1 MQNLYSLISLVAL
14 SEIMAAAFIAS
25 RTAILKTTDS
35 RVDSLKKQEVKG
47 IIKLEKVILEKA
59 KHVAVLQLL
68 ALALTSTGGVLL
80 TYVIFEL
87 NKNSTN
93 AILLSIIFV
102 SLLGFI
108 VLGVAPETLGRQHS
122 DKIALASSPI
132 ALLVKPVIWPLA
144 RTLVT
149 IGNVL
154 TPGKGFKEGPFAT
167 AEEFRDLVD
176 QAEEADVIE
185 DQERQMIHSVFE
197 LGDTVARE
205 VMVPRTDMVWIE
217 KGKTLRQAISLALR
231 SGYSRIPIIGEDSDD
246 VIGVIYL
253 KDISRRIFENA
264 ESERTEFVDQIMRPP
279 YFVPDS
285 KPADE
290 LLRDMQAA
298 RVHLAVVIDE
308 YGGTAG
314 LVTIE
319 DILEEIVGE
328 IADEYDTQVP
338 EVSELGPS
346 VYRVSSRIHLD
357 DLSELIDSELSSDDE
372 GVDTLSGYLAK
383 KLDRVPIPG
392 TSIIDS
398 GWEFV
403 AERAAGRRNKIGTI
417 LIRKVESPVN
427 DSTSDKL

>member
-1 MQNLYSLISLVAL
+1 MINLPIFILLAAIV
-14 SEIMAAAFIAS
+14 EILAAFFIAG
-25 RTAILKTTDS
+25 RTAILKTSES
-35 RVDSLKKQEVKG
+35 RVEQLRREDVKG
-47 IIKLEKVILEKA
+47 IEKLQKVISEKA
-59 KHVAVLQLL
+59 KHVAVLQLV
-68 ALALTSTGGVLL
+68 ALALTSAGGVLL
-80 TYVIFEL
+80 TFVFIESNINL
-87 NKNSTN
+87 NSALIL
-93 AILLSIIFV
+93 AIIVV
-102 SLLGFI
+102 SLVGFI
-108 VLGVAPETLGRQHS
+108 VLGVAPETLGKQKS
-122 DKIALASSPI
+122 DRISLITAPVALAIKPIIWPI
-132 ALLVKPVIWPLA
+132 AKLLVAV
-144 RTLVT
+144 
-149 IGNVL
+149 GNAL

-167 AEEFRDLVD
+167 AEDLRDLVD

-185 DQERQMIHSVFE
+185 DEERQMIHSVFE

-205 VMVPRTDMVWIE
+205 VMVPRTEMVWIE
-217 KGKTLRQAISLALR
+217 KGKTLRQAISLSLR
-231 SGYSRIPIIGEDSDD
+231 SGYSRIPVIGEDSDD
-246 VIGVIYL
+246 IVGVVYL

-264 ESERTEFVDQIMRPP
+264 EAERTELVDNLMRAA

-290 LLRDMQAA
+290 LLRDMQSA

-328 IADEYDTQVP
+328 IADEYDTHAP
-338 EVSELGPS
+338 EVNELGPN

-357 DLSELIDSELSSDDE
+357 DLAELINLNLSSDDE

-383 KLDRVPIPG
+383 QLERIPIPG
-392 TSIIDS
+392 TSIVIE

-417 LIRKVESPVN
+417 LIRKSESP
-427 DSTSDKL
+427 DSE

>member
-1 MQNLYSLISLVAL
+1 MINLPIFILLAAIV
-14 SEIMAAAFIAS
+14 EILAAFFIAG
-25 RTAILKTTDS
+25 RTAILKTSES
-35 RVDSLKKQEVKG
+35 RVEQLRREDVKG
-47 IIKLEKVILEKA
+47 IEKLQKVISEKA
-59 KHVAVLQLL
+59 KHVAVLQLV
-68 ALALTSTGGVLL
+68 ALALTSAGGVLL
-80 TYVIFEL
+80 TFVFIESNINLNSALIF
-87 NKNSTN
+87 
-93 AILLSIIFV
+93 AIIVV
-102 SLLGFI
+102 SLVGFI
-108 VLGVAPETLGRQHS
+108 VLGVAPETLGKQKS
-122 DKIALASSPI
+122 DRISLITAPVALAIKPIIWPI
-132 ALLVKPVIWPLA
+132 AKLLVAV
-144 RTLVT
+144 
-149 IGNVL
+149 GNAL

-167 AEEFRDLVD
+167 AEDLRDLVD

-185 DQERQMIHSVFE
+185 DEERQMIHSVFE

-205 VMVPRTDMVWIE
+205 VMVPRTEMVWIE
-217 KGKTLRQAISLALR
+217 KGKTLRQAISLSLR
-231 SGYSRIPIIGEDSDD
+231 SGYSRIPVIGEDSDD
-246 VIGVIYL
+246 IVGVVYL

-264 ESERTEFVDQIMRPP
+264 EAERTELVDNLMRAA

-290 LLRDMQAA
+290 LLRDMQSA

-328 IADEYDTQVP
+328 IADEYDTHAP
-338 EVSELGPS
+338 EVNELGPN

-357 DLSELIDSELSSDDE
+357 DLAELINVNLSSDDE

-383 KLDRVPIPG
+383 QLERIPIPG
-392 TSIIDS
+392 TSIVIE

-417 LIRKVESPVN
+417 LIRKSESP
-427 DSTSDKL
+427 DSE

>member
-1 MQNLYSLISLVAL
+1 MINLPIFILLAAIV
-14 SEIMAAAFIAS
+14 EILAAFFIAG
-25 RTAILKTTDS
+25 RTAILKTSES
-35 RVDSLKKQEVKG
+35 RVEQLRREDVKG
-47 IIKLEKVILEKA
+47 IEKLQKVISEKA
-59 KHVAVLQLL
+59 KHVAVLQLV
-68 ALALTSTGGVLL
+68 ALALTSAGGVLL
-80 TYVIFEL
+80 TFVFIESNINLNSALIF
-87 NKNSTN
+87 
-93 AILLSIIFV
+93 AIIVV
-102 SLLGFI
+102 SLVGFI
-108 VLGVAPETLGRQHS
+108 VLGVAPETLGKQKS
-122 DKIALASSPI
+122 DRISLITAPVALTFKPIIWPI
-132 ALLVKPVIWPLA
+132 AKLLVAV
-144 RTLVT
+144 
-149 IGNVL
+149 GNAL

-167 AEEFRDLVD
+167 AEDLRDLVD

-185 DQERQMIHSVFE
+185 DEERQMIHSVFE

-205 VMVPRTDMVWIE
+205 VMVPRTEMVWIE
-217 KGKTLRQAISLALR
+217 KGKTLRQAISLSLR
-231 SGYSRIPIIGEDSDD
+231 SGYSRIPVIGEDSDD
-246 VIGVIYL
+246 IVGVVYL

-264 ESERTEFVDQIMRPP
+264 EAERTELVDNLMRAA

-290 LLRDMQAA
+290 LLRDMQSA

-328 IADEYDTQVP
+328 ITDEYDTHAP
-338 EVSELGPS
+338 EVNELGPN

-357 DLSELIDSELSSDDE
+357 DLAELINLNLSSDDE

-383 KLDRVPIPG
+383 QLERIPIPG
-392 TSIIDS
+392 TSIVIE

-417 LIRKVESPVN
+417 LIRKSESP
-427 DSTSDKL
+427 DSE

>member
-1 MQNLYSLISLVAL
+1 MINLPIFISLAATV
-14 SEIMAAAFIAS
+14 EILAAFFIAG
-25 RTAILKTTDS
+25 RTAILKTSES
-35 RVDSLKKQEVKG
+35 RVEQLRREDVKG
-47 IIKLEKVILEKA
+47 IEKLQKVISEKA
-59 KHVAVLQLL
+59 KHVAVLQLV
-68 ALALTSTGGVLL
+68 ALALTSAGGVLL
-80 TYVIFEL
+80 TFVFIESNINLNSALIF
-87 NKNSTN
+87 
-93 AILLSIIFV
+93 AIIVV
-102 SLLGFI
+102 SLVGFI
-108 VLGVAPETLGRQHS
+108 VLGVAPETLGKQKS
-122 DKIALASSPI
+122 DRISLITAPVALAIKPIIWPI
-132 ALLVKPVIWPLA
+132 AKLLVAV
-144 RTLVT
+144 
-149 IGNVL
+149 GNAL

-167 AEEFRDLVD
+167 AEDLRDLVD

-185 DQERQMIHSVFE
+185 DEERQMIHSVFE

-205 VMVPRTDMVWIE
+205 VMVPRTEMVWIE
-217 KGKTLRQAISLALR
+217 KGKTLRQAISLSLR
-231 SGYSRIPIIGEDSDD
+231 SGYSRIPVIGEDSDD
-246 VIGVIYL
+246 IVGVVYL

-264 ESERTEFVDQIMRPP
+264 EAERTELVDNLMRAA

-290 LLRDMQAA
+290 LLRDMQSA

-328 IADEYDTQVP
+328 IADEYDTHAP
-338 EVSELGPS
+338 EVNELGPN

-357 DLSELIDSELSSDDE
+357 DLAELINLNLSSDDE

-383 KLDRVPIPG
+383 QLERIPIPG
-392 TSIIDS
+392 TSIVIE

-417 LIRKVESPVN
+417 LIRKSESP
-427 DSTSDKL
+427 DSE

>member
-1 MQNLYSLISLVAL
+1 MINLPIFILLAAIV
-14 SEIMAAAFIAS
+14 EILAAFFIAG
-25 RTAILKTTDS
+25 RTAILKTSES
-35 RVDSLKKQEVKG
+35 RVEQLRREDVKG
-47 IIKLEKVILEKA
+47 VEKLQKVISEKA
-59 KHVAVLQLL
+59 KHVAVLQLV
-68 ALALTSTGGVLL
+68 ALALTSAGGVLL
-80 TYVIFEL
+80 TFVFIESNLSLNSALIF
-87 NKNSTN
+87 
-93 AILLSIIFV
+93 AIIVV

-108 VLGVAPETLGRQHS
+108 VLGVAPETLGRQKS
-122 DKIALASSPI
+122 DRISLISAPVALI
-132 ALLVKPVIWPLA
+132 IKPVIWPIAKL
-144 RTLVT
+144 LVA
-149 IGNVL
+149 IGNAL

-167 AEEFRDLVD
+167 AEDLRDLVD

-185 DQERQMIHSVFE
+185 DEERQMIHSVFE

-205 VMVPRTDMVWIE
+205 VMVPRTEMVWIE
-217 KGKTLRQAISLALR
+217 KGKTLRQAISLSLR
-231 SGYSRIPIIGEDSDD
+231 SGYSRIPVIGEDSDD
-246 VIGVIYL
+246 IVGIVYL
-253 KDISRRIFENA
+253 KDISRRIFENSEA
-264 ESERTEFVDQIMRPP
+264 ERSELVENLMRAA

-290 LLRDMQAA
+290 LLRDMQSA

-328 IADEYDTQVP
+328 IADEYDTHVP
-338 EVSELGPS
+338 EVNELGPN

-357 DLSELIDSELSSDDE
+357 DLAELINVNLSSDDE

-383 KLDRVPIPG
+383 QLERIPIPG
-392 TSIIDS
+392 TSIVIE

-417 LIRKVESPVN
+417 LIRKSESP
-427 DSTSDKL
+427 DSE

>member
-1 MQNLYSLISLVAL
+1 MINLPIFILLAAIV
-14 SEIMAAAFIAS
+14 EILAAFFIAG
-25 RTAILKTTDS
+25 RTAITKTSES
-35 RVDSLKKQEVKG
+35 RVEQLRRDEVKG
-47 IIKLEKVILEKA
+47 IEKLQRVISEKA
-59 KHVAVLQLL
+59 KHVAVLQLV

-80 TYVIFEL
+80 TFVFIESNMNLNSALIF
-87 NKNSTN
+87 
-93 AILLSIIFV
+93 AIIVV
-102 SLLGFI
+102 SLVGFI
-108 VLGVAPETLGRQHS
+108 VLGVAPETLGKQKS
-122 DKIALASSPI
+122 DRISLITAPVALTIKPIIWPI
-132 ALLVKPVIWPLA
+132 AKLLVA
-144 RTLVT
+144 
-149 IGNVL
+149 IGNAL
-154 TPGKGFKEGPFAT
+154 TPGKGFKDGPFAT
-167 AEEFRDLVD
+167 AEDLRDLVD

-185 DQERQMIHSVFE
+185 DEERQMIHSVFE

-205 VMVPRTDMVWIE
+205 VMVPRTEMVWIE
-217 KGKTLRQAISLALR
+217 KGKTLRQAISLSLR
-231 SGYSRIPIIGEDSDD
+231 SGYSRIPVIGEDSDD
-246 VIGVIYL
+246 IVGVVYL

-264 ESERTEFVDQIMRPP
+264 EAERTELVENLMRAA

-290 LLRDMQAA
+290 LLRDMQSA

-328 IADEYDTQVP
+328 IADEYDTHAP
-338 EVSELGPS
+338 EVNELGPG

-357 DLSELIDSELSSDDE
+357 DLAELINLNLSSDDE

-383 KLDRVPIPG
+383 QLERIPIPG
-392 TSIIDS
+392 TSIVIE

-417 LIRKVESPVN
+417 LIRKSESP
-427 DSTSDKL
+427 DSE

>member
-1 MQNLYSLISLVAL
+1 MINLPIFILLAAIV
-14 SEIMAAAFIAS
+14 EILAAFFIAG
-25 RTAILKTTDS
+25 RTAILKTSES
-35 RVDSLKKQEVKG
+35 RVEQLRREDVKG
-47 IIKLEKVILEKA
+47 IEKLQKVIEEKA
-59 KHVAVLQLL
+59 KYVAVLQLV
-68 ALALTSTGGVLL
+68 ALALTSAGGVLL
-80 TYVIFEL
+80 TFVFIESSINL
-87 NKNSTN
+87 NSALIL
-93 AILLSIIFV
+93 AIIVV
-102 SLLGFI
+102 SLVGFI
-108 VLGVAPETLGRQHS
+108 VLGVAPETLGKQKS
-122 DKIALASSPI
+122 DRISLITAPVALAIKPIIWPI
-132 ALLVKPVIWPLA
+132 AKLLVAV
-144 RTLVT
+144 
-149 IGNVL
+149 GNAL

-167 AEEFRDLVD
+167 AEDLRDLVD

-185 DQERQMIHSVFE
+185 DEERQMIHSVFE

-205 VMVPRTDMVWIE
+205 VMVPRTEMVWIE
-217 KGKTLRQAISLALR
+217 KGKTLRQAISLSLR
-231 SGYSRIPIIGEDSDD
+231 SGYSRIPVIGEDSDD
-246 VIGVIYL
+246 IVGVVYL

-264 ESERTEFVDQIMRPP
+264 EAERTELVDNLMRAA

-290 LLRDMQAA
+290 LLRDMQSA

-328 IADEYDTQVP
+328 IADEYDTHAP
-338 EVSELGPS
+338 EVNELGPN

-357 DLSELIDSELSSDDE
+357 DLAELINVNLSSDDE

-383 KLDRVPIPG
+383 QLERIPIPG
-392 TSIIDS
+392 TSIVIE

-417 LIRKVESPVN
+417 LIRKSESP
-427 DSTSDKL
+427 DSE

>member
-1 MQNLYSLISLVAL
+1 MINLPIFILLAAIV
-14 SEIMAAAFIAS
+14 EILAAFFIAG
-25 RTAILKTTDS
+25 RTAILKTSES
-35 RVDSLKKQEVKG
+35 RVEQLRREDVKG
-47 IIKLEKVILEKA
+47 IEKLQKVISEKA
-59 KHVAVLQLL
+59 KHVAVLQLV
-68 ALALTSTGGVLL
+68 ALALTSAGGVLL
-80 TYVIFEL
+80 TFVFIESNINL
-87 NKNSTN
+87 NSALIL
-93 AILLSIIFV
+93 AIIVV
-102 SLLGFI
+102 SLVGFI
-108 VLGVAPETLGRQHS
+108 VLGVAPETLGKQKS
-122 DKIALASSPI
+122 DRISLITAPVALAIKPIIWPI
-132 ALLVKPVIWPLA
+132 AKLLVAV
-144 RTLVT
+144 
-149 IGNVL
+149 GNAL

-167 AEEFRDLVD
+167 AEDLRDLVD

-185 DQERQMIHSVFE
+185 DEERQMIHSVFE

-205 VMVPRTDMVWIE
+205 VMVPRTEMVWIE
-217 KGKTLRQAISLALR
+217 KGKTLRQAISLSLR
-231 SGYSRIPIIGEDSDD
+231 SGYSRIPVIGEDSDD
-246 VIGVIYL
+246 IVGVVYL

-264 ESERTEFVDQIMRPP
+264 EAERTELVDNLMRAA

-290 LLRDMQAA
+290 LLRDMQSA

-328 IADEYDTQVP
+328 IADEYDTHAP
-338 EVSELGPS
+338 EVNELGPN

-357 DLSELIDSELSSDDE
+357 DLAELINVNLSSDDE

-383 KLDRVPIPG
+383 QLERIPIPG
-392 TSIIDS
+392 TSIVIE

-417 LIRKVESPVN
+417 LIRKSESP
-427 DSTSDKL
+427 DSE

>member
-1 MQNLYSLISLVAL
+1 MINLPFFILIAAIV
-14 SEIMAAAFIAS
+14 EILAAFFIAG
-25 RTAILKTTDS
+25 RTAILKTSES
-35 RVDSLKKQEVKG
+35 RVEQLRREEVKG
-47 IIKLEKVILEKA
+47 IEKLQKVISEKA
-59 KHVAVLQLL
+59 KHVAVLQLV

-80 TYVIFEL
+80 TFVFIESNLNLNSALIF
-87 NKNSTN
+87 
-93 AILLSIIFV
+93 AIIVV

-108 VLGVAPETLGRQHS
+108 VLGVAPETLGRQKS
-122 DKIALASSPI
+122 DRISLMTAPI
-132 ALLVKPVIWPLA
+132 ALTIKPIIWPIAKL
-144 RTLVT
+144 LVA
-149 IGNVL
+149 IGNAL

-167 AEEFRDLVD
+167 AEDLRDLVD

-185 DQERQMIHSVFE
+185 DEERQMIHSVFE

-205 VMVPRTDMVWIE
+205 VMVPRTEMVWIE
-217 KGKTLRQAISLALR
+217 KGKTLRQAISLSLR
-231 SGYSRIPIIGEDSDD
+231 SGYSRIPVIGEDSDD
-246 VIGVIYL
+246 IVGVVYL
-253 KDISRRIFENA
+253 KDISRRIFENSEA
-264 ESERTEFVDQIMRPP
+264 ERTELVENLMRAA

-328 IADEYDTQVP
+328 IADEYDTHAP
-338 EVSELGPS
+338 EVNELGPN
-346 VYRVSSRIHLD
+346 VYRVSARIHLD
-357 DLSELIDSELSSDDE
+357 DLAGLINVNLSSDDE

-383 KLDRVPIPG
+383 QLERIPIPG
-392 TSIIDS
+392 TSIVIE

-417 LIRKVESPVN
+417 LIRKSESP
-427 DSTSDKL
+427 DSE

>member
-1 MQNLYSLISLVAL
+1 MNLTLFITLAVLVEL
-14 SEIMAAAFIAS
+14 LAAFFIAS
-25 RTAILKTTDS
+25 RTAILKTSES
-35 RVDSLKKQEVKG
+35 RVEALRRDEIKG
-47 IIKLEKVILEKA
+47 VEKLQKVISEKA
-59 KHVAVLQLL
+59 KYVAVLQLV

-80 TYVIFEL
+80 TFVFIETSVNL
-87 NKNSTN
+87 NSALIL
-93 AILLSIIFV
+93 AILVV

-108 VLGVAPETLGRQHS
+108 VLGVAPETLGRQKS
-122 DKIALASSPI
+122 DRISIFAAPVALAIKPIIWPI
-132 ALLVKPVIWPLA
+132 AKLLVAV
-144 RTLVT
+144 
-149 IGNVL
+149 GNAL

-167 AEEFRDLVD
+167 AEDLRDLVD

-185 DQERQMIHSVFE
+185 DEERQMIHSVFE

-217 KGKTLRQAISLALR
+217 KGKTLRQAISLSLR
-231 SGYSRIPIIGEDSDD
+231 SGYSRIPVIGEDSDD
-246 VIGVIYL
+246 IVGVVYL

-264 ESERTEFVDQIMRPP
+264 DAERAELVEQLMRSA

-290 LLRDMQAA
+290 LLRDMQSA

-328 IADEYDTQVP
+328 ITDEYDTHAP
-338 EVSELGPS
+338 EINELGPN
-346 VYRVSSRIHLD
+346 VFRVSSRIHLD
-357 DLSELIDSELSSDDE
+357 DLAELIELNLSSDDE

-383 KLDRVPIPG
+383 QLERIPIPG
-392 TSIIDS
+392 TSIVIE

-417 LIRKVESPVN
+417 LIRKSETT
-427 DSTSDKL
+427 DSE

>member
-1 MQNLYSLISLVAL
+1 MIKLPIFILLAAIV
-14 SEIMAAAFIAS
+14 EILAAFFIAG
-25 RTAILKTTDS
+25 RTAIIKTSES
-35 RVDSLKKQEVKG
+35 RVEQLRRDEVKG
-47 IIKLEKVILEKA
+47 IEKLQRVISEKA
-59 KHVAVLQLL
+59 KHVAVLQLV
-68 ALALTSTGGVLL
+68 ALALTSTGGVFL
-80 TYVIFEL
+80 TFVFIESNMNLNSALIF
-87 NKNSTN
+87 
-93 AILLSIIFV
+93 AIIVV
-102 SLLGFI
+102 SLVGFI
-108 VLGVAPETLGRQHS
+108 VLGVAPETLGKQKS
-122 DKIALASSPI
+122 DRISLITAPVALTIQPIIWPI
-132 ALLVKPVIWPLA
+132 AKLLVA
-144 RTLVT
+144 
-149 IGNVL
+149 IGNAL

-167 AEEFRDLVD
+167 AEDLRDLVD

-185 DQERQMIHSVFE
+185 DEERQMIHSVFE

-205 VMVPRTDMVWIE
+205 VMVPRTEMVWIE
-217 KGKTLRQAISLALR
+217 KGKTLRQAISLSLR
-231 SGYSRIPIIGEDSDD
+231 SGYSRIPVIGEDSDD
-246 VIGVIYL
+246 IVGVVYL

-264 ESERTEFVDQIMRPP
+264 EAERTELVENLMRAA

-290 LLRDMQAA
+290 LLRDMQSA

-328 IADEYDTQVP
+328 IADEYDTHAP
-338 EVSELGPS
+338 EVNELGPG

-357 DLSELIDSELSSDDE
+357 DLAELINLNLSSDDE

-383 KLDRVPIPG
+383 QLERIPIPG
-392 TSIIDS
+392 TSIVIE

-417 LIRKVESPVN
+417 LIRKSESP
-427 DSTSDKL
+427 DSE

>member
-1 MQNLYSLISLVAL
+1 MINLPIFILLAAIV
-14 SEIMAAAFIAS
+14 EILAAFFIAG
-25 RTAILKTTDS
+25 RTAILKTSES
-35 RVDSLKKQEVKG
+35 RVEQLRREDVKG
-47 IIKLEKVILEKA
+47 IEKLQKVISEKA
-59 KHVAVLQLL
+59 KHVAVLQLV
-68 ALALTSTGGVLL
+68 ALALTSAGGVLL
-80 TYVIFEL
+80 TFVFIESKINL
-87 NKNSTN
+87 NSALVF
-93 AILLSIIFV
+93 AIIVV
-102 SLLGFI
+102 SLVGFI
-108 VLGVAPETLGRQHS
+108 VLGVAPETLGKQKS
-122 DKIALASSPI
+122 DRISLITAPVALAIKPIIWPI
-132 ALLVKPVIWPLA
+132 AKLLVAV
-144 RTLVT
+144 
-149 IGNVL
+149 GNAL

-167 AEEFRDLVD
+167 AEDLRDLVD

-185 DQERQMIHSVFE
+185 DEERQMIHSVFE

-205 VMVPRTDMVWIE
+205 VMVPRTEMVWIE
-217 KGKTLRQAISLALR
+217 KGKTLRQAISLSLR
-231 SGYSRIPIIGEDSDD
+231 SGYSRIPVIGEDSDD
-246 VIGVIYL
+246 IVGVVYL

-264 ESERTEFVDQIMRPP
+264 EAERTELVDNLMRAA

-290 LLRDMQAA
+290 LLRDMQSA

-328 IADEYDTQVP
+328 IADEYDTHAP
-338 EVSELGPS
+338 EVNELGPN

-357 DLSELIDSELSSDDE
+357 DLAELINLNLSSDDE

-383 KLDRVPIPG
+383 QLERIPIPG
-392 TSIIDS
+392 TSIVIE

-417 LIRKVESPVN
+417 LIRKSESP
-427 DSTSDKL
+427 DSE

>member
-1 MQNLYSLISLVAL
+1 MNLTLFITLAVLVEL
-14 SEIMAAAFIAS
+14 LAAFFIAS
-25 RTAILKTTDS
+25 RTAILKTSES
-35 RVDSLKKQEVKG
+35 RVEALRRDEIKG
-47 IIKLEKVILEKA
+47 VEKLQKVISEKA
-59 KHVAVLQLL
+59 KYVAVLQLV

-80 TYVIFEL
+80 TFVFIETSVNLYSALIL
-87 NKNSTN
+87 
-93 AILLSIIFV
+93 AILVV

-108 VLGVAPETLGRQHS
+108 VLGVAPETLGRQKS
-122 DKIALASSPI
+122 DRISIFAAPVALAIKPIIWPI
-132 ALLVKPVIWPLA
+132 AKLLVAV
-144 RTLVT
+144 
-149 IGNVL
+149 GNAL

-167 AEEFRDLVD
+167 AEDLRDLVD

-185 DQERQMIHSVFE
+185 DEERQMIHSVFE

-217 KGKTLRQAISLALR
+217 KGKTLRQAISLSLR
-231 SGYSRIPIIGEDSDD
+231 SGYSRIPVIGEDSDD
-246 VIGVIYL
+246 IVGVVYL

-264 ESERTEFVDQIMRPP
+264 DAERAELVEQLMRSA

-290 LLRDMQAA
+290 LLRDMQSA

-328 IADEYDTQVP
+328 ITDEYDTHAP
-338 EVSELGPS
+338 EINELGPN
-346 VYRVSSRIHLD
+346 VFRVSSRIHLD
-357 DLSELIDSELSSDDE
+357 DLAELIELNLSSDDE

-383 KLDRVPIPG
+383 QLERIPIPG
-392 TSIIDS
+392 TSIVIE

-417 LIRKVESPVN
+417 LIRKSETT
-427 DSTSDKL
+427 DSE

>member
-1 MQNLYSLISLVAL
+1 MINLPIFILLAAIV
-14 SEIMAAAFIAS
+14 EILAAFFIAG
-25 RTAILKTTDS
+25 RTAIIKTSES
-35 RVDSLKKQEVKG
+35 RVEQLRRDEVKG
-47 IIKLEKVILEKA
+47 IEKLQRVISEKA
-59 KHVAVLQLL
+59 KHVAVLQLV

-80 TYVIFEL
+80 TFVFIESNMNLNTALIF
-87 NKNSTN
+87 
-93 AILLSIIFV
+93 AIIVV
-102 SLLGFI
+102 SLVGFI
-108 VLGVAPETLGRQHS
+108 VLGVAPETLGKQKS
-122 DKIALASSPI
+122 DRISLITAPVALTIKPIIWPI
-132 ALLVKPVIWPLA
+132 AKLLVA
-144 RTLVT
+144 
-149 IGNVL
+149 IGNAL

-167 AEEFRDLVD
+167 AEDLRDLVD

-185 DQERQMIHSVFE
+185 DEERQMIHSVFE

-205 VMVPRTDMVWIE
+205 VMVPRTEMVWIE
-217 KGKTLRQAISLALR
+217 KGKTLRQAISLSLR
-231 SGYSRIPIIGEDSDD
+231 SGYSRIPVIGEDSDD
-246 VIGVIYL
+246 IVGVVYL

-264 ESERTEFVDQIMRPP
+264 EAERTELVENLMRAA

-290 LLRDMQAA
+290 LLRDMQSA

-328 IADEYDTQVP
+328 IADEYDTHAP
-338 EVSELGPS
+338 EVNELGPG

-357 DLSELIDSELSSDDE
+357 DLAELINLNLSSDDE

-383 KLDRVPIPG
+383 QLERIPIPG
-392 TSIIDS
+392 TSIVIE

-417 LIRKVESPVN
+417 LIRKSESP
-427 DSTSDKL
+427 DSE

>member
-1 MQNLYSLISLVAL
+1 MINLPFFILIAAIV
-14 SEIMAAAFIAS
+14 EILAAFFIAG
-25 RTAILKTTDS
+25 RTAILKTSES
-35 RVDSLKKQEVKG
+35 RVEQLRREEVKG
-47 IIKLEKVILEKA
+47 IEKLQKVISEKA
-59 KHVAVLQLL
+59 KHVAVLQLV
-68 ALALTSTGGVLL
+68 ALALTSTGGVIL
-80 TYVIFEL
+80 TFVFIESNLSLNSALIF
-87 NKNSTN
+87 
-93 AILLSIIFV
+93 AIIVV

-108 VLGVAPETLGRQHS
+108 VLGVAPETLGRQKS
-122 DKIALASSPI
+122 DRISLMTAPI
-132 ALLVKPVIWPLA
+132 ALIIKPIIWPIAKL
-144 RTLVT
+144 LVA
-149 IGNVL
+149 IGNAL

-167 AEEFRDLVD
+167 AEDLRDLVD

-185 DQERQMIHSVFE
+185 DEERQMIHSVFE

-205 VMVPRTDMVWIE
+205 VMVPRTEMVWIE
-217 KGKTLRQAISLALR
+217 KGKTLRQAISLSLR
-231 SGYSRIPIIGEDSDD
+231 SGYSRIPVIGEDSDD
-246 VIGVIYL
+246 IVGVVYL
-253 KDISRRIFENA
+253 KDISRRIFENSEA
-264 ESERTEFVDQIMRPP
+264 ERTELVENLMRAA

-328 IADEYDTQVP
+328 IADEYDTHAP
-338 EVSELGPS
+338 EVNELGPN
-346 VYRVSSRIHLD
+346 VYRVSARIHLD
-357 DLSELIDSELSSDDE
+357 DLAGLINVNLSSDDE

-383 KLDRVPIPG
+383 QLERIPIPG
-392 TSIIDS
+392 TSIVIE

-417 LIRKVESPVN
+417 LIRKSESP
-427 DSTSDKL
+427 DSE

>member
-1 MQNLYSLISLVAL
+1 MNLTLFITLAVIVEL
-14 SEIMAAAFIAS
+14 LAAFFIAG
-25 RTAILKTTDS
+25 RTAILKTSES
-35 RVDSLKKQEVKG
+35 RLEQLRRDEITG
-47 IIKLEKVILEKA
+47 IEKLQKVILEKA
-59 KHVAVLQLL
+59 KHVAVLQLV

-80 TYVIFEL
+80 TFVIIETSL
-87 NKNSTN
+87 NINSALII
-93 AILLSIIFV
+93 AILVV

-108 VLGVAPETLGRQHS
+108 VLGVAPETLGKQKS
-122 DKIALASSPI
+122 DRISLFVAPVALAIKPLLWPI
-132 ALLVKPVIWPLA
+132 AKLLVA
-144 RTLVT
+144 
-149 IGNVL
+149 IGNAL

-167 AEEFRDLVD
+167 AEDLRDLVD

-185 DQERQMIHSVFE
+185 DEERQMIHSVFE

-217 KGKTLRQAISLALR
+217 KGKTLRQAISLSLR
-231 SGYSRIPIIGEDSDD
+231 SGYSRIPVIGEDSDD
-246 VIGVIYL
+246 IVGVVYL
-253 KDISRRIFENA
+253 KDISRRIFENSTA
-264 ESERTEFVDQIMRPP
+264 ERSELVEQLMRSA

-290 LLRDMQAA
+290 LLRDMQSA

-328 IADEYDTQVP
+328 ITDEYDTHAP
-338 EVSELGPS
+338 EVNELGPN
-346 VYRVSSRIHLD
+346 VFRVSSRIHLD
-357 DLSELIDSELSSDDE
+357 DLDELIELNLSSDDE

-383 KLDRVPIPG
+383 QLDRIPIPG
-392 TSIIDS
+392 TSVVIE

-417 LIRKVESPVN
+417 LIRKNETT
-427 DSTSDKL
+427 DSE

>member
-1 MQNLYSLISLVAL
+1 LEIIVVSLV
-14 SEIMAAAFIAS
+14 
-25 RTAILKTTDS
+25 
-35 RVDSLKKQEVKG
+35 
-47 IIKLEKVILEKA
+47 
-59 KHVAVLQLL
+59 
-68 ALALTSTGGVLL
+68 
-80 TYVIFEL
+80 
-87 NKNSTN
+87 
-93 AILLSIIFV
+93 
-102 SLLGFI
+102 GFI
-108 VLGVAPETLGRQHS
+108 VLGVAPETLGKQKS
-122 DKIALASSPI
+122 DRISLIAAPVALTIKPIIWPI
-132 ALLVKPVIWPLA
+132 AKFLVA
-144 RTLVT
+144 
-149 IGNVL
+149 IGNAL

-167 AEEFRDLVD
+167 AEDLRDLVD

-185 DQERQMIHSVFE
+185 DEERQMIHSVFE

-205 VMVPRTDMVWIE
+205 VMVPRTEMVWIE
-217 KGKTLRQAISLALR
+217 KGKTLRQAISLSLR
-231 SGYSRIPIIGEDSDD
+231 SGYSRIPVIGEDSDD
-246 VIGVIYL
+246 IVGVVYL

-264 ESERTEFVDQIMRPP
+264 EAERTELVENLMRAA

-290 LLRDMQAA
+290 LLRDMQSA

-328 IADEYDTQVP
+328 IADEYDTHAP
-338 EVSELGPS
+338 EVNELGPD

-357 DLSELIDSELSSDDE
+357 DLAELINLNLSSDDE

-383 KLDRVPIPG
+383 QLERIPIPG
-392 TSIIDS
+392 TSIVIE

-417 LIRKVESPVN
+417 LIRKSESS
-427 DSTSDKL
+427 DSE

>member
-1 MQNLYSLISLVAL
+1 MNLTLFITLAVLVEL
-14 SEIMAAAFIAS
+14 LAAFFIAS
-25 RTAILKTTDS
+25 RTAILKTSES
-35 RVDSLKKQEVKG
+35 RVEALRRDEIKG
-47 IIKLEKVILEKA
+47 VEKLQKVILEKA
-59 KHVAVLQLL
+59 KYVAVLQLV

-80 TYVIFEL
+80 TFVFIETSVNL
-87 NKNSTN
+87 NSALIL
-93 AILLSIIFV
+93 AILVV

-108 VLGVAPETLGRQHS
+108 VLGVAPETLGRQKS
-122 DKIALASSPI
+122 DRISIFAAPVALAIKPIIWPI
-132 ALLVKPVIWPLA
+132 AKLLVAV
-144 RTLVT
+144 
-149 IGNVL
+149 GNAL
-154 TPGKGFKEGPFAT
+154 TPGRGFKEGPFAT
-167 AEEFRDLVD
+167 AEDLRDLVD

-185 DQERQMIHSVFE
+185 DEERQMIHSVFE

-217 KGKTLRQAISLALR
+217 KGKTLRQAISLSLR
-231 SGYSRIPIIGEDSDD
+231 SGYSRIPVIGEDSDD
-246 VIGVIYL
+246 IVGVVYL

-264 ESERTEFVDQIMRPP
+264 DAERAELVEQLMRSA

-290 LLRDMQAA
+290 LLRDMQSA

-328 IADEYDTQVP
+328 ITDEYDTHAP
-338 EVSELGPS
+338 EINELGPN
-346 VYRVSSRIHLD
+346 VFRVSSRIHLD
-357 DLSELIDSELSSDDE
+357 DLAELIELNLSSDDE

-383 KLDRVPIPG
+383 QLERIPIPG
-392 TSIIDS
+392 TSIVIE

-417 LIRKVESPVN
+417 LIRKSETT
-427 DSTSDKL
+427 DSE

>member
-1 MQNLYSLISLVAL
+1 MINLPIFILLAAIV
-14 SEIMAAAFIAS
+14 EILAAFFIAG
-25 RTAILKTTDS
+25 RTAILKTSES
-35 RVDSLKKQEVKG
+35 RVEQLRREDVKG
-47 IIKLEKVILEKA
+47 IEKLQKVISEKA
-59 KHVAVLQLL
+59 KHVAVLQLV
-68 ALALTSTGGVLL
+68 ALALTSAGGVLL
-80 TYVIFEL
+80 TFVFIESNINLNSALIF
-87 NKNSTN
+87 
-93 AILLSIIFV
+93 AIIVV
-102 SLLGFI
+102 SLVGFI
-108 VLGVAPETLGRQHS
+108 VLGVAPETLGKQKS
-122 DKIALASSPI
+122 DRISLITAPVSLAIKPIIWPI
-132 ALLVKPVIWPLA
+132 AKLLVAV
-144 RTLVT
+144 
-149 IGNVL
+149 GNAL

-167 AEEFRDLVD
+167 AEDLRDLVD

-185 DQERQMIHSVFE
+185 DEERQMIHSVFE

-205 VMVPRTDMVWIE
+205 VMVPRTEMVWIE
-217 KGKTLRQAISLALR
+217 KGKTLRQAISLSLR
-231 SGYSRIPIIGEDSDD
+231 SGYSRIPVIGEDSDD
-246 VIGVIYL
+246 IVGVVYL

-264 ESERTEFVDQIMRPP
+264 EAERTELVDNLMRAA

-290 LLRDMQAA
+290 LLRDMQSA

-328 IADEYDTQVP
+328 IADEYDTHAP
-338 EVSELGPS
+338 EVNELGPN

-357 DLSELIDSELSSDDE
+357 DLAELINLNLSSDDE

-383 KLDRVPIPG
+383 QLERIPIPG
-392 TSIIDS
+392 TSLVIE

-417 LIRKVESPVN
+417 LIRKSESP
-427 DSTSDKL
+427 DSE

>member
-1 MQNLYSLISLVAL
+1 MINLPFFILIAAIV
-14 SEIMAAAFIAS
+14 EILAAFFIAG
-25 RTAILKTTDS
+25 RTAILKTSES
-35 RVDSLKKQEVKG
+35 RVEQLRREEVKG
-47 IIKLEKVILEKA
+47 IEKLQKVISEKA
-59 KHVAVLQLL
+59 KHVAVLQLV

-80 TYVIFEL
+80 TFVFIESNLNLNSALIF
-87 NKNSTN
+87 
-93 AILLSIIFV
+93 AIIVV

-108 VLGVAPETLGRQHS
+108 VLGVAPETLGRQKS
-122 DKIALASSPI
+122 DRISLMTAPI
-132 ALLVKPVIWPLA
+132 ALTIKPIIWPIAKL
-144 RTLVT
+144 LVA
-149 IGNVL
+149 IGNAL

-167 AEEFRDLVD
+167 AEDLRDLVD

-185 DQERQMIHSVFE
+185 DEERQMIHSVFE

-205 VMVPRTDMVWIE
+205 VMVPRTEMVWIE
-217 KGKTLRQAISLALR
+217 KGKTLRQAISLSLR
-231 SGYSRIPIIGEDSDD
+231 SGYSRIPVIGEDSDD
-246 VIGVIYL
+246 IVGVVYL
-253 KDISRRIFENA
+253 KDISRRIFENSEA
-264 ESERTEFVDQIMRPP
+264 ERTELVENLMRAA

-328 IADEYDTQVP
+328 ITDEYDTHAP
-338 EVSELGPS
+338 EVNELGPN
-346 VYRVSSRIHLD
+346 VFRVSSRIHLD
-357 DLSELIDSELSSDDE
+357 DLAELIELNLSSDDE

-383 KLDRVPIPG
+383 QLERIPIPG
-392 TSIIDS
+392 TSIVIE

-417 LIRKVESPVN
+417 LIRKNETT
-427 DSTSDKL
+427 DSE

>member
-1 MQNLYSLISLVAL
+1 MINLPIFILLAAIV
-14 SEIMAAAFIAS
+14 EILAAFFIAG
-25 RTAILKTTDS
+25 RTAILKTSES
-35 RVDSLKKQEVKG
+35 RVEQLRREDVKG
-47 IIKLEKVILEKA
+47 IEKLQKVISEKA
-59 KHVAVLQLL
+59 KHVAVLQLV
-68 ALALTSTGGVLL
+68 ALALTSAGGVLL
-80 TYVIFEL
+80 TFVFIESNIDL
-87 NKNSTN
+87 NSALVL
-93 AILLSIIFV
+93 AIIVV
-102 SLLGFI
+102 SLVGFI
-108 VLGVAPETLGRQHS
+108 VLGVAPETLGKQKS
-122 DKIALASSPI
+122 DRISLITAPVALTIKPIIWPI
-132 ALLVKPVIWPLA
+132 AKLLVAV
-144 RTLVT
+144 
-149 IGNVL
+149 GNAL

-167 AEEFRDLVD
+167 AEDLRDLVD

-185 DQERQMIHSVFE
+185 DEERQMIHSVFE

-205 VMVPRTDMVWIE
+205 VMVPRTEMVWIE
-217 KGKTLRQAISLALR
+217 KGKTLRQAISLSLR
-231 SGYSRIPIIGEDSDD
+231 SGYSRIPVIGEDSDD
-246 VIGVIYL
+246 IVGVVYL

-264 ESERTEFVDQIMRPP
+264 EAERTELVDNLMRAA

-290 LLRDMQAA
+290 LLRDMQSA

-328 IADEYDTQVP
+328 ITDEYDTHAP
-338 EVSELGPS
+338 EVNELGPN

-357 DLSELIDSELSSDDE
+357 DLAELINLNLSSDDE

-383 KLDRVPIPG
+383 QLERIPIPG
-392 TSIIDS
+392 TSIVIE

-417 LIRKVESPVN
+417 LIRKSESP
-427 DSTSDKL
+427 DSE

>member
-1 MQNLYSLISLVAL
+1 MINLPIFILLAAIV
-14 SEIMAAAFIAS
+14 EILAAFFIAG
-25 RTAILKTTDS
+25 RTAILKTSES
-35 RVDSLKKQEVKG
+35 RVEQLRREDVKG
-47 IIKLEKVILEKA
+47 IEKLQKVISEKA
-59 KHVAVLQLL
+59 KHVAVLQLV
-68 ALALTSTGGVLL
+68 ALALTSVGGVLL
-80 TYVIFEL
+80 TFVFIESNINL
-87 NKNSTN
+87 NSALVF
-93 AILLSIIFV
+93 AIIVV
-102 SLLGFI
+102 SLVGFI
-108 VLGVAPETLGRQHS
+108 VLGVAPETLGKQKS
-122 DKIALASSPI
+122 DRISLITAPVALAIKPIIWPI
-132 ALLVKPVIWPLA
+132 AKLLVAV
-144 RTLVT
+144 
-149 IGNVL
+149 GNAL

-167 AEEFRDLVD
+167 AEDLRDLVD

-185 DQERQMIHSVFE
+185 DEERQMIHSVFE

-205 VMVPRTDMVWIE
+205 VMVPRTEMVWIE
-217 KGKTLRQAISLALR
+217 KGKTLRQAISLSLR
-231 SGYSRIPIIGEDSDD
+231 SGYSRIPVIGEDSDD
-246 VIGVIYL
+246 IVGVVYL

-264 ESERTEFVDQIMRPP
+264 EAERTELVDNLMRAA

-290 LLRDMQAA
+290 LLRDMQSA

-328 IADEYDTQVP
+328 IADEYDTHAP
-338 EVSELGPS
+338 EVNELGPN

-357 DLSELIDSELSSDDE
+357 DLAELINLNLSSDDE

-383 KLDRVPIPG
+383 QLERIPIPG
-392 TSIIDS
+392 TSIVVE

-417 LIRKVESPVN
+417 LIRKSESP
-427 DSTSDKL
+427 DSE

>member
-1 MQNLYSLISLVAL
+1 MINLPFFILIAAIV
-14 SEIMAAAFIAS
+14 EILAAFFIAG
-25 RTAILKTTDS
+25 RTAILKTSES
-35 RVDSLKKQEVKG
+35 RVEQLRREEVKG
-47 IIKLEKVILEKA
+47 IEKLQKVISEKA
-59 KHVAVLQLL
+59 KHVAVLQLV

-80 TYVIFEL
+80 TFVFIESNLNLNSALIF
-87 NKNSTN
+87 
-93 AILLSIIFV
+93 AIIVV

-108 VLGVAPETLGRQHS
+108 VLGVAPETLGRQKS
-122 DKIALASSPI
+122 DRISLITAPI
-132 ALLVKPVIWPLA
+132 ALTIKPIIWPIAKL
-144 RTLVT
+144 LVA
-149 IGNVL
+149 IGNAL

-167 AEEFRDLVD
+167 AEDLRDLVD

-185 DQERQMIHSVFE
+185 DEERQMIHSVFE

-205 VMVPRTDMVWIE
+205 VMVPRTEMVWIE
-217 KGKTLRQAISLALR
+217 KGKTLRQAISLSLR
-231 SGYSRIPIIGEDSDD
+231 SGYSRIPVIGEDSDD
-246 VIGVIYL
+246 IVGVVYL
-253 KDISRRIFENA
+253 KDISRRIFENSEA
-264 ESERTEFVDQIMRPP
+264 ERTELVENLMRAA

-328 IADEYDTQVP
+328 IADEYDTHAP
-338 EVSELGPS
+338 EVNELGPN
-346 VYRVSSRIHLD
+346 VYRVSARIHLD
-357 DLSELIDSELSSDDE
+357 DLAGLINVNLSSDDE

-383 KLDRVPIPG
+383 QLERIPIPG
-392 TSIIDS
+392 TSIVIE

-417 LIRKVESPVN
+417 LIRKSESP
-427 DSTSDKL
+427 DSE

>member
-1 MQNLYSLISLVAL
+1 MINLPIFILLAAIV
-14 SEIMAAAFIAS
+14 EILAAFFIAG
-25 RTAILKTTDS
+25 RTAILKTSES
-35 RVDSLKKQEVKG
+35 RVEQLRRDDVKG
-47 IIKLEKVILEKA
+47 IEKLQKVISEKA
-59 KHVAVLQLL
+59 KHVAVLQLV
-68 ALALTSTGGVLL
+68 ALALTSAGGVLL
-80 TYVIFEL
+80 TFVFIESNINL
-87 NKNSTN
+87 NSALVF
-93 AILLSIIFV
+93 AIIVV
-102 SLLGFI
+102 SLVGFI
-108 VLGVAPETLGRQHS
+108 VLGVAPETLGKQKS
-122 DKIALASSPI
+122 DRISLITAPVALAIKPIIWPI
-132 ALLVKPVIWPLA
+132 AKLLVAV
-144 RTLVT
+144 
-149 IGNVL
+149 GNAL

-167 AEEFRDLVD
+167 AEDLRDLVD

-185 DQERQMIHSVFE
+185 DEERQMIHSVFE

-205 VMVPRTDMVWIE
+205 VMVPRTEMVWIE
-217 KGKTLRQAISLALR
+217 KGKTLRQAISLSLR
-231 SGYSRIPIIGEDSDD
+231 SGYSRIPVIGEDSDD
-246 VIGVIYL
+246 IVGVVYL

-264 ESERTEFVDQIMRPP
+264 EAERTELVDNLMRAA

-290 LLRDMQAA
+290 LLRDMQSA

-328 IADEYDTQVP
+328 IADEYDTHAP
-338 EVSELGPS
+338 EVNELGPN

-357 DLSELIDSELSSDDE
+357 DLAELINLNLSSDDE

-383 KLDRVPIPG
+383 QLERIPIPG
-392 TSIIDS
+392 TSIVVE

-417 LIRKVESPVN
+417 LIRKSESP
-427 DSTSDKL
+427 DSE

>member
-1 MQNLYSLISLVAL
+1 MNLTLFITLAVLVEL
-14 SEIMAAAFIAS
+14 LAAFFIAS
-25 RTAILKTTDS
+25 RTAILKTSES
-35 RVDSLKKQEVKG
+35 RVETLRRDEIKG
-47 IIKLEKVILEKA
+47 VEKLQKVILEKA
-59 KHVAVLQLL
+59 KYVAVLQLV

-80 TYVIFEL
+80 TFVFIETSVNL
-87 NKNSTN
+87 NSALIL
-93 AILLSIIFV
+93 AILVV

-108 VLGVAPETLGRQHS
+108 VLGVAPETLGRQKS
-122 DKIALASSPI
+122 DRISIFSAPVALAIKPIIWPI
-132 ALLVKPVIWPLA
+132 AKLLVAV
-144 RTLVT
+144 
-149 IGNVL
+149 GNAL
-154 TPGKGFKEGPFAT
+154 TPGRGFKEGPFAT
-167 AEEFRDLVD
+167 AEDLRDLVD

-185 DQERQMIHSVFE
+185 DEERQMIHSVFE

-217 KGKTLRQAISLALR
+217 KGKTLRQAISLSLR
-231 SGYSRIPIIGEDSDD
+231 SGYSRIPVIGEDSDD
-246 VIGVIYL
+246 IVGVVYL

-264 ESERTEFVDQIMRPP
+264 DAERAELVEQLMRSA

-290 LLRDMQAA
+290 LLRDMQSA

-328 IADEYDTQVP
+328 ITDEYDTHAP
-338 EVSELGPS
+338 EVNELGPN
-346 VYRVSSRIHLD
+346 VFRVSSRIHLD
-357 DLSELIDSELSSDDE
+357 DLAELIELNLSSDDE

-383 KLDRVPIPG
+383 QLERIPIPG
-392 TSIIDS
+392 TSIVIE

-417 LIRKVESPVN
+417 LIRKSETT
-427 DSTSDKL
+427 DSE

>member
-1 MQNLYSLISLVAL
+1 MINLPIFILLAAIV
-14 SEIMAAAFIAS
+14 EILAAFFIAG
-25 RTAILKTTDS
+25 RTAIIKTSES
-35 RVDSLKKQEVKG
+35 RVEQLRRDEVKG
-47 IIKLEKVILEKA
+47 IEKLQRVISEKA
-59 KHVAVLQLL
+59 KHVAVLQLV

-80 TYVIFEL
+80 TFVFVESNMNLNTALIF
-87 NKNSTN
+87 
-93 AILLSIIFV
+93 AIIVV
-102 SLLGFI
+102 SLVGFI
-108 VLGVAPETLGRQHS
+108 VLGVAPETLGKQKS
-122 DKIALASSPI
+122 DRISLITAPVALTIKPIIWPI
-132 ALLVKPVIWPLA
+132 AKLLVA
-144 RTLVT
+144 
-149 IGNVL
+149 IGNAL

-167 AEEFRDLVD
+167 AEDLRDLVD

-185 DQERQMIHSVFE
+185 DEERQMIHSVFE

-205 VMVPRTDMVWIE
+205 VMVPRTEMVWIE
-217 KGKTLRQAISLALR
+217 KGKTLRQAISLSLR
-231 SGYSRIPIIGEDSDD
+231 SGYSRIPVIGEDSDD
-246 VIGVIYL
+246 IVGVVYL

-264 ESERTEFVDQIMRPP
+264 EAERTELVENLMRAA

-290 LLRDMQAA
+290 LLRDMQSA

-328 IADEYDTQVP
+328 IADEYDTHAP
-338 EVSELGPS
+338 EVNELGPG

-357 DLSELIDSELSSDDE
+357 DLAELINLNLSSDDE

-383 KLDRVPIPG
+383 QLERIPIPG
-392 TSIIDS
+392 TSIVIE

-417 LIRKVESPVN
+417 LIRKSESP
-427 DSTSDKL
+427 DSE

>member
-1 MQNLYSLISLVAL
+1 MINLPIFILLAAIV
-14 SEIMAAAFIAS
+14 EILAAFFIAG
-25 RTAILKTTDS
+25 RTAILKTSES
-35 RVDSLKKQEVKG
+35 RVEQLRREDVKG
-47 IIKLEKVILEKA
+47 IEKLQKVISEKA
-59 KHVAVLQLL
+59 KHVAVLQLV
-68 ALALTSTGGVLL
+68 ALALTSAGGVLL
-80 TYVIFEL
+80 TFVFIESNVNLNSALIF
-87 NKNSTN
+87 
-93 AILLSIIFV
+93 AIIVV
-102 SLLGFI
+102 SLVGFI
-108 VLGVAPETLGRQHS
+108 VLGVAPETLGKQKS
-122 DKIALASSPI
+122 DRISLITAPVALAIKPIIWPI
-132 ALLVKPVIWPLA
+132 AKLLVAV
-144 RTLVT
+144 
-149 IGNVL
+149 GNAL

-167 AEEFRDLVD
+167 AEDLRDLVD

-185 DQERQMIHSVFE
+185 DEERQMIHSVFE

-205 VMVPRTDMVWIE
+205 VMVPRTEMVWIE
-217 KGKTLRQAISLALR
+217 KGKTLRQAISLSLR
-231 SGYSRIPIIGEDSDD
+231 SGYSRIPVIGEDSDD
-246 VIGVIYL
+246 IVGVVYL

-264 ESERTEFVDQIMRPP
+264 EAERTELVDNLMRAA

-290 LLRDMQAA
+290 LLRDMQSA

-328 IADEYDTQVP
+328 ITDEYDTHAP
-338 EVSELGPS
+338 EVNELGPN

-357 DLSELIDSELSSDDE
+357 DLAELINLNLSSDDE

-383 KLDRVPIPG
+383 QLERIPIPG
-392 TSIIDS
+392 TSIVIE

-417 LIRKVESPVN
+417 LIRKSESP
-427 DSTSDKL
+427 DSE

>member
-1 MQNLYSLISLVAL
+1 MINLPFFILIAAIV
-14 SEIMAAAFIAS
+14 EILAAFFIAG
-25 RTAILKTTDS
+25 RTAILKTSES
-35 RVDSLKKQEVKG
+35 RVEQLRREEVKG
-47 IIKLEKVILEKA
+47 IEKLQKVISEKA
-59 KHVAVLQLL
+59 KHVAVLQLV

-80 TYVIFEL
+80 TFVFIESNLNLNSALIF
-87 NKNSTN
+87 
-93 AILLSIIFV
+93 AIIVV

-108 VLGVAPETLGRQHS
+108 VLGVAPETLGRQKS
-122 DKIALASSPI
+122 DRISLITAPI
-132 ALLVKPVIWPLA
+132 ALTIKPIIWPIAKL
-144 RTLVT
+144 LVA
-149 IGNVL
+149 IGNAL

-167 AEEFRDLVD
+167 AEDLRDLVD

-185 DQERQMIHSVFE
+185 DEERQMIHSVFE

-205 VMVPRTDMVWIE
+205 VMVPRTEMVWIE
-217 KGKTLRQAISLALR
+217 KGKTLRQAISLSLR
-231 SGYSRIPIIGEDSDD
+231 SGYSRIPVIGEDSDD
-246 VIGVIYL
+246 IVGVVYL
-253 KDISRRIFENA
+253 KDISRRIFENSDA
-264 ESERTEFVDQIMRPP
+264 ERTELVENLMRAA

-328 IADEYDTQVP
+328 IADEYDTHAP
-338 EVSELGPS
+338 EVNELGPN
-346 VYRVSSRIHLD
+346 VYRVSARIHLD
-357 DLSELIDSELSSDDE
+357 DLAGLINVNLSSDDE

-383 KLDRVPIPG
+383 QLERIPIPG
-392 TSIIDS
+392 TSIVIE

-417 LIRKVESPVN
+417 LNRKSESP
-427 DSTSDKL
+427 DSE

>member
-1 MQNLYSLISLVAL
+1 MINLPIFILLAAIV
-14 SEIMAAAFIAS
+14 EILAAFFIAG
-25 RTAILKTTDS
+25 RTAILKTSES
-35 RVDSLKKQEVKG
+35 RVEQLRREDVKG
-47 IIKLEKVILEKA
+47 IEKLQKVISEKA
-59 KHVAVLQLL
+59 KHVAVLQLV
-68 ALALTSTGGVLL
+68 ALALTSAGGVLL
-80 TYVIFEL
+80 TFVFIESNINLNSALIF
-87 NKNSTN
+87 
-93 AILLSIIFV
+93 AIIVV
-102 SLLGFI
+102 SLVGFI
-108 VLGVAPETLGRQHS
+108 VLGVAPETLGKQKS
-122 DKIALASSPI
+122 DRISLITAPVALAIKPI
-132 ALLVKPVIWPLA
+132 IWPSAKLLVAV
-144 RTLVT
+144 
-149 IGNVL
+149 GNAL

-167 AEEFRDLVD
+167 AEDLRDLVD

-185 DQERQMIHSVFE
+185 DEERQMIHSVFE

-205 VMVPRTDMVWIE
+205 VMVPRTEMVWIE
-217 KGKTLRQAISLALR
+217 KGKTLRQAISLSLR
-231 SGYSRIPIIGEDSDD
+231 SGYSRIPVIGEDSDD
-246 VIGVIYL
+246 IVGVVYL

-264 ESERTEFVDQIMRPP
+264 EAERTELVDNLMRAA

-290 LLRDMQAA
+290 LLRDMQSA

-328 IADEYDTQVP
+328 ITDEYDTHAP
-338 EVSELGPS
+338 EVNELGPN

-357 DLSELIDSELSSDDE
+357 DLAELINLNLSSDDE

-383 KLDRVPIPG
+383 QLERIPIPG
-392 TSIIDS
+392 TSIVIE

-417 LIRKVESPVN
+417 LIRKSESP
-427 DSTSDKL
+427 DSE

>member
-1 MQNLYSLISLVAL
+1 MINLPIFILLAAIV
-14 SEIMAAAFIAS
+14 EILAAFFIAG
-25 RTAILKTTDS
+25 RTAILKTSES
-35 RVDSLKKQEVKG
+35 RVEQLRREDVKG
-47 IIKLEKVILEKA
+47 IEKLQKVISEKA
-59 KHVAVLQLL
+59 KHVAVLQLV
-68 ALALTSTGGVLL
+68 ALALTSAGGVLL
-80 TYVIFEL
+80 TFVFIESNINLNSALIF
-87 NKNSTN
+87 
-93 AILLSIIFV
+93 AIIVV
-102 SLLGFI
+102 SLVGFI
-108 VLGVAPETLGRQHS
+108 VLGVAPETLGKQKS
-122 DKIALASSPI
+122 DRISLIAAPVALAIKPIIWPI
-132 ALLVKPVIWPLA
+132 AKLLVAV
-144 RTLVT
+144 
-149 IGNVL
+149 GNAL

-167 AEEFRDLVD
+167 AEDLRDLVD

-185 DQERQMIHSVFE
+185 DEERQMIHSVFE

-205 VMVPRTDMVWIE
+205 VMVPRTEMVWIE
-217 KGKTLRQAISLALR
+217 KGKTLRQAISLSLR
-231 SGYSRIPIIGEDSDD
+231 SGYSRIPVIGEDSDD
-246 VIGVIYL
+246 IVGVVYL

-264 ESERTEFVDQIMRPP
+264 EAERTELVDNLMRAA

-290 LLRDMQAA
+290 LLRDMQSA

-328 IADEYDTQVP
+328 IADEYDTHAP
-338 EVSELGPS
+338 EVNELGPN

-357 DLSELIDSELSSDDE
+357 DLAELINLNLSSDDE

-383 KLDRVPIPG
+383 QLERIPIPG
-392 TSIIDS
+392 TSIVIE

-417 LIRKVESPVN
+417 LIRKSETP
-427 DSTSDKL
+427 DSE

>member
-1 MQNLYSLISLVAL
+1 MINLPFFILIAAIV
-14 SEIMAAAFIAS
+14 EILAAFFIAG
-25 RTAILKTTDS
+25 RTAILKTSES
-35 RVDSLKKQEVKG
+35 RVEQLRREEVKG
-47 IIKLEKVILEKA
+47 IEKLQKVISEKA
-59 KHVAVLQLL
+59 KHVAVLQLV

-80 TYVIFEL
+80 TFVFIESDLNLNSALIF
-87 NKNSTN
+87 
-93 AILLSIIFV
+93 AIIVV

-108 VLGVAPETLGRQHS
+108 VLGVAPETLGRQKS
-122 DKIALASSPI
+122 DRISLMTAPI
-132 ALLVKPVIWPLA
+132 ALTIKPIIWPIAKL
-144 RTLVT
+144 LVA
-149 IGNVL
+149 IGNAL

-167 AEEFRDLVD
+167 AEDLRDLVD

-185 DQERQMIHSVFE
+185 DEERQMIHSVFE

-205 VMVPRTDMVWIE
+205 VMVPRTEMVWIE
-217 KGKTLRQAISLALR
+217 KGKTLRQAISLSLR
-231 SGYSRIPIIGEDSDD
+231 SGYSRIPVIGEDSDD
-246 VIGVIYL
+246 IVGVVYL

-264 ESERTEFVDQIMRPP
+264 EAERTELVDNLMRAA

-290 LLRDMQAA
+290 LLRDMQSA

-328 IADEYDTQVP
+328 IADEYDTHAP
-338 EVSELGPS
+338 EVNELGPN

-357 DLSELIDSELSSDDE
+357 DLAELINLNLSSDDE

-383 KLDRVPIPG
+383 QLERIPIPG
-392 TSIIDS
+392 TSIVIE

-417 LIRKVESPVN
+417 LIRKSESP
-427 DSTSDKL
+427 DSE

>member
-1 MQNLYSLISLVAL
+1 MINLPIFILLAAIV
-14 SEIMAAAFIAS
+14 EILAAFFIAG
-25 RTAILKTTDS
+25 RTAILKTSES
-35 RVDSLKKQEVKG
+35 RVEQLRREDVKG
-47 IIKLEKVILEKA
+47 IEKLQKVISEKA
-59 KHVAVLQLL
+59 KHVAVLQLV

-80 TYVIFEL
+80 TYVFIESSINLNSALIF
-87 NKNSTN
+87 
-93 AILLSIIFV
+93 AIIVV
-102 SLLGFI
+102 SLVGFI
-108 VLGVAPETLGRQHS
+108 VLGVAPETLGKQKS
-122 DKIALASSPI
+122 DRISLIAAPVALTIKPIIWPI
-132 ALLVKPVIWPLA
+132 AKLLVA
-144 RTLVT
+144 
-149 IGNVL
+149 IGNAL

-167 AEEFRDLVD
+167 AEDLRDLVD

-185 DQERQMIHSVFE
+185 DEERQMIHSVFE

-205 VMVPRTDMVWIE
+205 VMVPRTEMVWIE
-217 KGKTLRQAISLALR
+217 KAKTLRQAISLSLR
-231 SGYSRIPIIGEDSDD
+231 SGYSRIPVIGEDSDD
-246 VIGVIYL
+246 IVGVVYL

-264 ESERTEFVDQIMRPP
+264 QAERTELVENLMRAA

-290 LLRDMQAA
+290 LLRDMQSA

-328 IADEYDTQVP
+328 IADEYDTHAP
-338 EVSELGPS
+338 EVNELGPD

-357 DLSELIDSELSSDDE
+357 DLAELINLNLSSDDE

-383 KLDRVPIPG
+383 QLERIPIPG
-392 TSIIDS
+392 TSIVIE

-417 LIRKVESPVN
+417 LIRKSESP
-427 DSTSDKL
+427 DSE

>member
-1 MQNLYSLISLVAL
+1 MINLPIFILLAAIV
-14 SEIMAAAFIAS
+14 EILAAFFIAG
-25 RTAILKTTDS
+25 RTAILKTSES
-35 RVDSLKKQEVKG
+35 RVEQLRREDVKG
-47 IIKLEKVILEKA
+47 VEKLQKVISEKA
-59 KHVAVLQLL
+59 KHVAVLQLV
-68 ALALTSTGGVLL
+68 ALALTSAGGVLL
-80 TYVIFEL
+80 TFVFIESNLSLNSALIF
-87 NKNSTN
+87 
-93 AILLSIIFV
+93 AIIVV

-108 VLGVAPETLGRQHS
+108 VLGVAPETLGRQKS
-122 DKIALASSPI
+122 DRISLISAPVALI
-132 ALLVKPVIWPLA
+132 IKPVIWPIAKL
-144 RTLVT
+144 LVA
-149 IGNVL
+149 IGNAL

-167 AEEFRDLVD
+167 AEDLRDLVD

-185 DQERQMIHSVFE
+185 DEERQMIHSVFE

-205 VMVPRTDMVWIE
+205 VMVPRTEMVWIE
-217 KGKTLRQAISLALR
+217 KGKTLRQAISLSLR
-231 SGYSRIPIIGEDSDD
+231 SGYSRIPVIGEDSDD
-246 VIGVIYL
+246 IVGIVYL
-253 KDISRRIFENA
+253 KDISRRIFENSEA
-264 ESERTEFVDQIMRPP
+264 ERSELVENLMRAA

-290 LLRDMQAA
+290 LLRDMQSA

-328 IADEYDTQVP
+328 IADEYDTHAP
-338 EVSELGPS
+338 EVNELGPN

-357 DLSELIDSELSSDDE
+357 DLAELINVNLSSDDE

-383 KLDRVPIPG
+383 QLERIPIPG
-392 TSIIDS
+392 TSIVIE

-417 LIRKVESPVN
+417 LIRKSESP
-427 DSTSDKL
+427 DSE